1 MTNKENPHCLT
12 CGDTYPERR
21 AALGYTTCLDC
32 GDTQAR
38 EQRMGWAVV
47 PLPKQ
52 GYTRVTNKEELKH
65 LNQKPR

>member
-1 MTNKENPHCLT
+1 MRSVTCRN
-12 CGDTYPERR
+12 CGDTYPEAR
-21 AALGYTTCLDC
+21 AALGYTVCLDC
-32 GDTQAR
+32 GDLHAR
-38 EQRMGWAVV
+38 EQRLGWAIV